1 MTARVLSRQCQ
12 TRRRERSRGLTPAEP
27 SDKTN
32 KALIGGVVREGAR
45 RQVSEAREPSGLRIG
60 PVAHDLLFENDDVKI
75 WRVNTEP
82 GQTFWNHYHNHDY
95 VLFYTTDVLATS
107 YWPKEDDQQL
117 WNSRYG
123 YDGGVAGRNQPGIN
137 TRASSVFFIP
147 GTGFLSA
154 GYINIGATSFVAPLI
169 EVKRPRRPD
178 QQTVGFM
185 RSDALVGLPIP
196 SGTVHLVEND
206 RVRVFQ
212 TTLEPGESADMRP
225 TLDAAIYVIE
235 GSRIA
240 TDEVDDDGA
249 QRTVEEDRLSTTGLW
264 STGGPRRRQ
273 RNAGPSRYRELRV
286 ELK

>member
-1 MTARVLSRQCQ
+1 
-12 TRRRERSRGLTPAEP
+12 
-27 SDKTN
+27 
-32 KALIGGVVREGAR
+32 
-45 RQVSEAREPSGLRIG
+45 VSEVQDPSGLHIG
-60 PVAHDLLFENDDVKI
+60 PVAHDLLFENDDVKV
-75 WRVNTEP
+75 WRVNTAP
-82 GQTFWNHYHNHDY
+82 GQVFWNHYHHHDY
-95 VLFYTTDVLATS
+95 VLFYTTDVVATS
-107 YWPKEDDQQL
+107 YWPKEADQQL

-123 YDGGVAGRNQPGIN
+123 YQGGAAGRDEPGIT

-154 GYINIGATSFVAPLI
+154 GYVNIGRTPFVAPLI
-169 EVKRPRRPD
+169 EVKRPRRSD

-212 TTLEPGESADMRP
+212 TTLDPGRSADMRP

-240 TDEVDDDGA
+240 IDEEVDAGP
-249 QRTVEEDRLSTTGLW
+249 QRTIEEDRLPTTGLW
-264 STGGPRRRQ
+264 SPGGPRRQ
-273 RNAGPSRYRELRV
+273 LRNVGPSRYRELRV

>member
-1 MTARVLSRQCQ
+1 
-12 TRRRERSRGLTPAEP
+12 
-27 SDKTN
+27 
-32 KALIGGVVREGAR
+32 
-45 RQVSEAREPSGLRIG
+45 VSEVQDPSGLQIG

-82 GQTFWNHYHNHDY
+82 GEVFWNHYHHHDY

-107 YWPKEDDQQL
+107 YWPREDDQRL
-117 WNSRYG
+117 WDSRYS
-123 YDGGVAGRNQPGIN
+123 YDGGAAGRDRPGIT

-154 GYINIGATSFVAPLI
+154 GYVNIGRTPFVAPLI

-178 QQTVGFM
+178 QQAVGFM

-212 TTLEPGESADMRP
+212 TTLDPGQSADMRP

-235 GSRIA
+235 GSRVA
-240 TDEVDDDGA
+240 TQEVDEDGG
-249 QRTVEEDRLSTTGLW
+249 QRTVEKDRLTTTGLW
-264 STGGPRRRQ
+264 SPGGPRRRL
-273 RNAGPSRYRELRV
+273 RNRGPSRYRELCV